1 VGRGDTRQRERAVYR
16 IVVGCANLVL
26 AAMLVFGTL
35 RYFQLIVPQYGH
47 RFTFFAAIMVALACW
62 MVVRGVMVL
71 LGRTGESG

>member
-1 VGRGDTRQRERAVYR
+1 
-16 IVVGCANLVL
+16 VL

-62 MVVRGVMVL
+62 MVVRGVAVL
-71 LGRTGESG
+71 LGRTGERG